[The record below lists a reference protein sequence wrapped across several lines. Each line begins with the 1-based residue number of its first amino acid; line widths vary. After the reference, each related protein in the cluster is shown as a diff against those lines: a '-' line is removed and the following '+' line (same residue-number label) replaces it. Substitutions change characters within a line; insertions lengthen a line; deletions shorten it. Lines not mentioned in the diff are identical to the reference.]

1 MKKKLIKITGIVSLI
16 LFSGLTTIGQTESFN
31 KGGFK
36 ITQTIKTID
45 NVKVIVS
52 QNKSLTHIDPMCTAN
67 IKIFK
72 NDRQIDFFNISNE
85 QFDGVGDRY
94 GLLIYNELI
103 KSHIIISK
111 FGSYDG
117 QNIIIN
123 KKGKKFITLGGFSS
137 LDKKNGILF
146 SIYHSDISGFS
157 VFDLNKDK
165 ELFSIKMYDD
175 RAREFYM
182 SGNKYLVKTDQ
193 NNTNPGKIWEIDL
206 KKKKLKK
213 TEIQMS
219 SLKDMKL
226 KELVDY
232 TGIKIECQ

>member
-1 MKKKLIKITGIVSLI
+1 
-16 LFSGLTTIGQTESFN
+16 
-31 KGGFK
+31 
-36 ITQTIKTID
+36 
-45 NVKVIVS
+45 
-52 QNKSLTHIDPMCTAN
+52 MCTAN

-72 NDRQIDFFNISNE
+72 NDSLIDFYNISNE

-94 GLLIYNELI
+94 GLLIYNVPI
-103 KSHIIISK
+103 KNHIIISK

-123 KKGKKFITLGGFSS
+123 KKGKKLITLGGFSS
-137 LDKKNGILF
+137 LDQRNGILF
-146 SIYHSDISGFS
+146 SIYPSDISGFS
-157 VFDLNKDK
+157 VFDLK
-165 ELFSIKMYDD
+165 
-175 RAREFYM
+175 R
-182 SGNKYLVKTDQ
+182 
-193 NNTNPGKIWEIDL
+193 
-206 KKKKLKK
+206 KKLKK